1 MSEALLGRFRL
12 VALTEGVSFL
22 VLLGVAMPLKYL
34 AGMPMAVKVVGWAH
48 GVLFMAF
55 LFLLAQVA
63 LDRRWP
69 LVRVALA
76 FLSSVVPFGTF
87 WFDRSLRAE
96 LEALR
101 ASA

>member
-1 MSEALLGRFRL
+1 
-12 VALTEGVSFL
+12 
-22 VLLGVAMPLKYL
+22 
-34 AGMPMAVKVVGWAH
+34 
-48 GVLFMAF
+48 MAF

-69 LVRVALA
+69 LVRVATA

-96 LEALR
+96 LDALR